1 MGAIPC
7 NTCTAVIKATFSLK
21 ENQKKHLLLKR
32 IQSGRKEDEMHKFV
46 ILDNRF
52 YCR

>member
-7 NTCTAVIKATFSLK
+7 NKCCYKGHVFAKR
-21 ENQKKHLLLKR
+21 EPEKHLLLKR
-32 IQSGRKEDEMHKFV
+32 IRSGRKQDEMHKFV